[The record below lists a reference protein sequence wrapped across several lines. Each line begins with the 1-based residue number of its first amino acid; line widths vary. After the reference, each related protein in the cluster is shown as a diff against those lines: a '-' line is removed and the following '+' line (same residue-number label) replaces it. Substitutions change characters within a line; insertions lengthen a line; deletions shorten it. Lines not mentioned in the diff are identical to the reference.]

1 MTTYSPLPM
10 AQHPTSLKIPMDLK
24 ERIDRLAK
32 EGDETP
38 HALMVRALESAV
50 TAMERR
56 AAFIRD
62 AKDADRKLDES
73 GIAYALEDV
82 ARYLKAKA
90 AGKKARKPRPIS
102 WRK

>member
-1 MTTYSPLPM
+1 MTTHSPPPM

-56 AAFIRD
+56 AAFLRD
-62 AKDADRKLDES
+62 AEEAYQGMLET
-73 GIAYALEDV
+73 GIAYAHEDV
-82 ARYLKAKA
+82 VNWLRAKA
-90 AGKKARKPRPIS
+90 AGKNPPRPKPTK
-102 WRK
+102 WRE

>member
-1 MTTYSPLPM
+1 M

-24 ERIDRLAK
+24 ERIDRLAR

-56 AAFIRD
+56 AAFLRD
-62 AKDADRKLDES
+62 AEEAYQGMLET
-73 GIAYALEDV
+73 GIAYAHEDV
-82 ARYLKAKA
+82 VNWLRAKA
-90 AGKKARKPRPIS
+90 AGKNPPRPKPTK
-102 WRK
+102 WRE

>member
-1 MTTYSPLPM
+1 M

-38 HALMVRALESAV
+38 HALMVRALETAV

-56 AAFIRD
+56 SVFIRE
-62 AKDADRKLDES
+62 ALEADRKMDET
-73 GIAYALEDV
+73 GIAYALDDV
-82 ARYLKAKA
+82 ADYLRAKA
-90 AGKKARKPRPIS
+90 AGKNPKRPRPVS